1 MVATASQPLSLVE
14 ASREPAADPA
24 LVSVMVRSYNRLP
37 ALCTLLETLLRQ
49 RYPRFEI
56 VIVEQSTMRPAEAEA
71 RLEELARDPRVRL
84 LRHPPLGGAGARNVG
99 VAACRGEIIV
109 FIDDDDLPTDDLWL
123 ARHAAAYE
131 DPRCLGVS
139 GKHIHNDEP
148 VHRYQPLLAAI
159 TRTLSYDP
167 ILKTSLTYVQHDRR
181 RIPVYAIHGTNA
193 SIRRRTYER
202 FGGWD
207 TDTAIE
213 DEVSFCLRVLKR
225 KHPDE
230 YFAYDPRPTIL
241 RNRDVPGGL
250 DKRRMSAVR
259 YFGHFLDFVHN
270 ILGRYH
276 PVRVVALYPIYL
288 LVSYVLSVGWLWKNS
303 RVYASPPRLVWASM
317 VLAAGMPL
325 HVGRALGRVLA
336 RRRGG

>member
-1 MVATASQPLSLVE
+1 MVAVPSQSPGP
-14 ASREPAADPA
+14 APEPAPAQPA

-37 ALCTLLETLLRQ
+37 ALCTLLENLLGQ
-49 RYPRFEI
+49 RHPRFEI
-56 VIVEQSTMRPAEAEA
+56 VVVEQSTKRPEDAVS

-99 VAACRGEIIV
+99 VAACRGEIVV
-109 FIDDDDLPTDDLWL
+109 FIDDDDMPMDDQWL

-139 GKHIHNDEP
+139 GKHIYNDEP
-148 VHRYQPLLAAI
+148 EHRYQPVLAFI

-193 SIRRRTYER
+193 SIRRTAYER

-213 DEVSFCLRVLKR
+213 DEVSFCLRVLKN
-225 KHPDE
+225 KQPDE
-230 YFAYDPRPTIL
+230 YFAYDPRPVIL
-241 RNRDVPGGL
+241 RHRDVPGGL
-250 DKRRMSAVR
+250 DKRHMSAVR

-288 LVSYVLSVGWLWKNS
+288 MFSYVISLGWLWKNS
-303 RVYASPPRLVWASM
+303 RVYASTPRLVWASI

-325 HVGRALGRVLA
+325 HVGRALARKF
-336 RRRGG
+336 RRRR